1 MKPRLVY
8 NDRPFERRSASMKA
22 TSSKATP
29 VKTTSVKLTH
39 RPSSTTSHKQPPV
52 MEARRIIEAQI
63 ADFLKAGGKINQI
76 AQGVSGQ
83 LNLTGQKNI
92 VVSKKPIKKT
102 NA

>member
-1 MKPRLVY
+1 
-8 NDRPFERRSASMKA
+8 
-22 TSSKATP
+22 
-29 VKTTSVKLTH
+29 
-39 RPSSTTSHKQPPV
+39 

-92 VVSKKPIKKT
+92 VIPKKPIKKT